1 MVGCSC
7 LTRVPLTSCE
17 VLEGPSHSLDLSW
30 VQEFGGGRI
39 YGSFDFQ
46 DSYHCVDEGEIA
58 HLGWCPVVTS
68 PAVQSSNANYSGS

>member
-1 MVGCSC
+1 
-7 LTRVPLTSCE
+7 
-17 VLEGPSHSLDLSW
+17 

-39 YGSFDFQ
+39 CGSFDFQ